1 MTGIPQLRKIS
12 ASFQILKPN
21 FTESRRWLFVEL
33 SCVTKPYPVVF
44 CIVLLSL
51 LQVLSYAYQ
60 NTLRACQVQLLKSF
74 VVNRLGLQ
82 RLDLSGG

>member
-1 MTGIPQLRKIS
+1 MNLATRVKMTSIPQLRKIS

-21 FTESRRWLFVEL
+21 FTESRRWLFVTV

-51 LQVLSYAYQ
+51 LRGFSYAYQ
-60 NTLRACQVQLLKSF
+60 NTLGACQVRLLK
-74 VVNRLGLQ
+74 
-82 RLDLSGG
+82 